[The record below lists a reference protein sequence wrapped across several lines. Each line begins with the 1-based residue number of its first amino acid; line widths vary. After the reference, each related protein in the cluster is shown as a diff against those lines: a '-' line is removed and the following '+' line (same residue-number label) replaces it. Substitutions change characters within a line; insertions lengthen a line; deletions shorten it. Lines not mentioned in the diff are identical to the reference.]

1 LQGYLI
7 TYDRECRMAEFDY
20 VIVGA
25 GSAGSVIAARLT
37 ENPRTRVLVLEAG
50 PWGKNPWLHI
60 PIGYGK
66 VFYDKRYNWKYQTE
80 AEPNLNNRSIYWP
93 RGKVLGGSS
102 SINAM
107 VYVRGHQEDYEE
119 WGRVAPGWGWKDV
132 EPMFRRMED
141 WLGPEKDQRGTNG
154 PLGVTDISS
163 MAHPLCQAYINA
175 AEEAGIP
182 ANKDYNAG
190 NMEGAALFQIT
201 TRNGLRAST
210 AQAYLKPS
218 ASRPNLTIITHA
230 HVTRILLEGQT
241 AKGVEYILNGRK
253 INVQAS
259 REVILCGGAINTPQL
274 MQLSGI
280 GPGAL
285 LKKFGIPVIKD
296 QPHVGR
302 NLVDHLGLELVY
314 SSKVPTL
321 NQVLRPWWGKV
332 MAGLQF
338 LLLRKGPLTMSLN
351 QGGGFVWLEDAS
363 GPPDLQLYFM
373 PMSYTRAPTGVRPL
387 MNPDPF
393 PAYKIG
399 FNPCKPESR
408 GYLEIRSP
416 DPMEAPR
423 MHANYLAT
431 EKDCQQMIAGTHLV
445 RRIAAMPSLAE
456 LTEKEIFPGPQ
467 METDDQILETT
478 RDISWTVFHQC
489 GTCRMGRDAKSAVV
503 DERLKVH
510 GVENLRIADASIF
523 PTIPS
528 GNTNAPAIMVGEKA
542 ASIIIGEA

>member
-1 LQGYLI
+1 MS
-7 TYDRECRMAEFDY
+7 EVDY

-25 GSAGSVIAARLT
+25 GSSGSVIAARLS
-37 ENPRTRVLVLEAG
+37 ENPQNRILVLEAG
-50 PWGKNPWLHI
+50 PWGKHPWLHI

-80 AEPNLNNRSIYWP
+80 PEPNLNNRSIYWP

-107 VYVRGHQEDYEE
+107 VYVRGDKADYEE
-119 WGRVAPGWGWKDV
+119 WGKVAPGWNWNDV
-132 EPMFRRMED
+132 EPIFRRMEN
-141 WLGPEKDQRGTNG
+141 WLGPVKDERGQSG

-163 MAHPLCQAYINA
+163 MAHPLCRAYLEA
-175 AEEAGIP
+175 AKEAGIP
-182 ANKDYNAG
+182 TNDDYNAG
-190 NMEGAALFQIT
+190 NMEGASLFQIT

-210 AQAYLKPS
+210 AQAYLKPA
-218 ASRPNLTIITHA
+218 ASRSNVSIVTNA
-230 HVTRILLEGQT
+230 HVTRILLDGNT
-241 AKGVEYILNGRK
+241 AKGVEYSLNGQK
-253 INVQAS
+253 IKIYAR

-274 MQLSGI
+274 LQLSGI

-285 LKKFGIPVIKD
+285 LKKFNIPVIKD

-302 NLVDHLGLELVY
+302 NLIDHLGLEIVY
-314 SSKVPTL
+314 GSKVPTL
-321 NQVLRPWWGKV
+321 NQVLRPWWGKALV
-332 MAGLQF
+332 GLQF
-338 LLLRKGPLTMSLN
+338 LLFRKGPLTMSLN
-351 QGGGFVWLEDAS
+351 QGGGFVWLGEKSA
-363 GPPDLQLYFM
+363 PPDLQLYFM
-373 PMSYTRAPTGVRPL
+373 PMSYTRAPTGTRPL

-423 MHANYLAT
+423 MHPNYLSV
-431 EKDCQQMIAGTHLV
+431 EKDCQLMIAGTRLIQH
-445 RRIAAMPSLAE
+445 IASMPALAGI
-456 LTEKEIFPGPQ
+456 TDKEVFPDAP
-467 METDDQILETT
+467 MKTDDEILDFT
-478 RDISWTVFHQC
+478 REHSWTVFHQC
-489 GTCRMGRDAKSAVV
+489 GTCRMGKDAKSSVV
-503 DERLKVH
+503 DEKLKVH
-510 GVENLRIADASIF
+510 GIQNLRIADASIF

-542 ASIIIGEA
+542 ASIIQGEN